1 MFYDYDYLQENA
13 IGQIIYLDQFSRHF
27 QRFKHLDSDL
37 TNKRLEACLILIII
51 IDDLYDASEEIVY
64 HGLMVYKH
72 LFMFDE
78 LFEFINKYLKRQ
90 KKILNEFP
98 ILHKFFMDSYKKAYT
113 FERIYSDIQTVHSG
127 LEYDPEMICDS
138 YPENYVKKK
147 DWIEHLDKMGL
158 DMIDLDINPLYERIG
173 LSLKKLVEKSEKK
186 RLVISLSGGV
196 DSMTMLALCK
206 QFGIDCIAV
215 HIVYGNRSES
225 IQEYAFLTEYTKR
238 LKIPLYVYCI
248 EHLKRGHI
256 DREFYEKMTRDIR
269 FFVYKAVGGSDCYVC
284 LGHIKDDIVENIW
297 SNFAKGVHLDNLKM
311 MKPIEHQNGVYICR
325 PFLELTKEDIYKIS
339 NKLYIP
345 YLKNST
351 PIWSNRG
358 KFRNEFYKATHYQ
371 YGSSVDDKIVYV
383 ADVLSDQTK
392 LINRLLY
399 APILESYDESG
410 KTFDISRAI
419 EAQCDIQCW
428 SYIFEQLCH
437 KKLGISKPSIHAL
450 KDFVKR
456 VSVFSKMDYIKMK
469 VDLKRDLTIVID
481 KIDSIKHKYIATI
494 IV

>member
-1 MFYDYDYLQENA
+1 
-13 IGQIIYLDQFSRHF
+13 LDQFSRHF

-37 TNKRLEACLILIII
+37 TNKRIEACLILIII
-51 IDDLYDASEEIVY
+51 IDDLYDASEETVY
-64 HGLMVYKH
+64 HVLMVYKH

-127 LEYDPEMICDS
+127 LDYDPRIICDS
-138 YPENYVKKK
+138 YPENYMKKK
-147 DWIEHLDKMGL
+147 DWVEHLNKMGL

-173 LSLKKLVEKSEKK
+173 LSLKKLVEKSENK

-206 QFGIDCIAV
+206 QFNIDCIAV

-238 LKIPLYVYCI
+238 LNIPFYVYCI

-269 FFVYKAVGGSDCYVC
+269 FFVYKAVGGIDCSVC

-297 SNFAKGVHLDNLKM
+297 SNFAKGVHLDDLKM

-345 YLKNST
+345 YLKNTT

-358 KFRNEFYKATHYQ
+358 KFRNAFYKATQDQ

-383 ADVLSDQTK
+383 ADVLSQQTK
-392 LINRLLY
+392 LIHRLLY

-410 KTFDISRAI
+410 KTFDISRAV

-456 VSVFSKMDYIKMK
+456 ISVFSKMDYTKMK

-481 KIDSIKHKYIATI
+481 KNVSGKHKYIATLI
-494 IV
+494 L